1 MFQETEE
8 NYSKLYGIREHR
20 FSKAKAQRNARGNER
35 QSQGKNRKDIKPK
48 PKLEGKSQPGG
59 KLGFDL

>member
-1 MFQETEE
+1 MALE
-8 NYSKLYGIREHR
+8 NR

-48 PKLEGKSQPGG
+48 PKLEGMFKLEGKSQPGG